1 MQKPRY
7 LSSSVNEPRAL
18 PPKQRRGERSLASD
32 DRLSPAFTGT
42 GITCEHSRH
51 ILNSEIYASVIKTF
65 YSIISGMYLANH
77 EMKELRPSR

>member
-1 MQKPRY
+1 MLCDRRLRRRPVYFDYCVHARAAEMQKPRY

-42 GITCEHSRH
+42 GITFEA
-51 ILNSEIYASVIKTF
+51 YTK
-65 YSIISGMYLANH
+65 
-77 EMKELRPSR
+77 